1 MPKYLIKR
9 LIEKSGDDM
18 KNETGKREKLIM
30 SAIGL
35 SVCLQNM
42 VMTRSV
48 SGRLQ
53 QMQVPTVR

>member
-30 SAIGL
+30 SDYRF
-35 SVCLQNM
+35 VCRIWL
-42 VMTRSV
+42 
-48 SGRLQ
+48 
-53 QMQVPTVR
+53 